1 MTPVWKNE
9 DLEGAVIGAIFL
21 RGADPEVLDIL
32 SGCRPPLSRYRS
44 IGKYIL
50 GSAVRRVELA
60 LLTLYCSAKTCQS
73 TAQSLW
79 IRAVS
84 HGPSR
89 RLCHTLPR
97 LSVMQLFVMPKL

>member
-32 SGCRPPLSRYRS
+32 SVPPPLSRYRS

-89 RLCHTLPR
+89 RLCPTLPR
-97 LSVMQLFVMPKL
+97 WSVMQLFVMPKL